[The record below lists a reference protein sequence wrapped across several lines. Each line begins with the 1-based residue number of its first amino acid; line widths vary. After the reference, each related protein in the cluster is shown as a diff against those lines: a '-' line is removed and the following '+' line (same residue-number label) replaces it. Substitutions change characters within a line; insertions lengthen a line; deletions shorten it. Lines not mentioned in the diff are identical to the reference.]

1 MIDRNGLGKLWRGR
15 GGVGI
20 LLIEDIIKGVDK
32 IDVILLIV
40 LQPGLK
46 NLTLW
51 RPLPPLPMS
60 VLLELTVGSQ
70 TNIPIFKNVDSWII
84 FLGAKW

>member
-1 MIDRNGLGKLWRGR
+1 
-15 GGVGI
+15 VGI

-46 NLTLW
+46 NWTL
-51 RPLPPLPMS
+51 
-60 VLLELTVGSQ
+60 
-70 TNIPIFKNVDSWII
+70 
-84 FLGAKW
+84 